1 MTPDELHDRAMATM
15 DRAEKLAREGRGEAS
30 REEHE
35 KAAEL
40 EQRAADA
47 VPEDRPR
54 TRGILRVG
62 AVSLLMRAGHLTRAA
77 GLARRYLEQPLAPGY
92 ARQLHELLSSI
103 ELELDAVSHTP
114 PIPSEQVDAFLEQLK
129 QLEERIARG
138 DVPLVRL
145 PLAA

>member
-1 MTPDELHDRAMATM
+1 
-15 DRAEKLAREGRGEAS
+15 
-30 REEHE
+30 
-35 KAAEL
+35 
-40 EQRAADA
+40 
-47 VPEDRPR
+47 
-54 TRGILRVG
+54 
-62 AVSLLMRAGHLTRAA
+62 MRAGHLTRAA

-92 ARQLHELLSSI
+92 ARQLHELLLSI